1 MRAIPGGRSSAPSR
15 PIEAGAARAGANASA
30 MATVA
35 TRPRAAAR
43 TPIRWDR
50 VGRLALLAVLGV
62 IVLLYIAPTRH
73 YLEQR
78 ETAQAHRLE
87 LERLERERARL
98 RARLDALRRPDSL
111 EREARKLGMVRQGER
126 AFVIQNVPPS

>member
-1 MRAIPGGRSSAPSR
+1 MGI
-15 PIEAGAARAGANASA
+15 
-30 MATVA
+30 VA
-35 TRPRAAAR
+35 TRSRPATR
-43 TPIRWDR
+43 TPIRWDK
-50 VGRLALLAVLGV
+50 VGHLALLAVLGV
-62 IVLLYIAPTRH
+62 ILLLYIAPTRH

-78 ETAQAHRLE
+78 ETAEAHRLE

-111 EREARKLGMVRQGER
+111 EREARKLGMVRRGER

>member
-1 MRAIPGGRSSAPSR
+1 MGSIATPSR
-15 PIEAGAARAGANASA
+15 
-30 MATVA
+30 AT
-35 TRPRAAAR
+35 R

-50 VGRLALLAVLGV
+50 VGRVALLAVLGV

-78 ETAQAHRLE
+78 ETAQAHRQE

-98 RARLDALRRPDSL
+98 KARLDVLSRPDSL
-111 EREARKLGMVRQGER
+111 EREARKLGMVRRGER